1 MNVGDLVYFEH
12 GAYSKDSLG
21 VGIVFRKRNIK
32 KGENLYFKEGVL
44 EVYWT
49 GSSTK
54 MVFPVNS
61 NLLTLARKSLIR

>member
-21 VGIVFRKRNIK
+21 VGIVFKKRNIK

-61 NLLTLARKSLIR
+61 TLLTLAKKLMVE